1 MPCRVQAMKLDLI
14 PNWFDLVVLATV
26 ISGVLVGRKR
36 GMSLELLDLLQ
47 WLAIIFVSG
56 MAYVPLGKALADS
69 ANLGALSAFV
79 LAYLLVAACLKLLF
93 LLLKRLTG
101 EKLLG
106 SDTFG
111 GYEYYLGM
119 VAGGVRFLCILMFVL
134 ALMHAK
140 QVSKTELDSQ
150 LKDQKENLGS
160 VYFPPYGTIQR
171 SIFQESACGRA
182 VQQYLAAQ
190 LITVDPSVGRTSRN
204 ETIYRKHQRD
214 LDEVTA
220 PRR

>member
-1 MPCRVQAMKLDLI
+1 MKPDLI
-14 PNWFDLVVLATV
+14 PNWFDLVVVAMV
-26 ISGVLVGRKR
+26 IAGVLVGRKR

-47 WLAIIFVSG
+47 WLAIIFVG
-56 MAYVPLGKALADS
+56 GLAYAPLGRALADF
-69 ANLGALSAFV
+69 AGMGGMGAFL
-79 LAYLLVAACLKLLF
+79 LAYLLAAVGIKLLF
-93 LLLKRLTG
+93 LLVKRMTG

-119 VAGGVRFLCILMFVL
+119 LAGGVRFLCILMFGL
-134 ALMHAK
+134 ALMNAK
-140 QVSKTELDSQ
+140 QVSRAELDQ
-150 LKDQKENLGS
+150 QIKDQKENLGS

-171 SIFQESACGRA
+171 SVFQTSVCGRA
-182 VQQYLAAQ
+182 AKQYLAAQ
-190 LITVDPSVGRTSRN
+190 LIQVDPSVGGKPRN

-220 PRR
+220 PKR